1 MNYQD
6 LESEVWRGGKACDL
20 AQAARWRLRPKPM
33 LHATPGGRCARYSC
47 ATGRRR
53 YSKADASLIVTTNG
67 DPMLNVPRSYGFQ
80 RELSWLNLPPEFLL
94 HFGTVAA

>member
-67 DPMLNVPRSYGFQ
+67 DPMLNVPRSYGFLWPSFVAQ
-80 RELSWLNLPPEFLL
+80 FTPEFLL
-94 HFGTVAA
+94 QFGTA